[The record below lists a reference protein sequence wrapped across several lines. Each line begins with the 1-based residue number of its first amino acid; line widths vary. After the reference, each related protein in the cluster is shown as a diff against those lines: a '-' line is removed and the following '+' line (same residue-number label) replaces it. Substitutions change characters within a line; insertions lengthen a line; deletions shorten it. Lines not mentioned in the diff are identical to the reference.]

1 VSEEREKPGGED
13 AAASTTKSDA
23 MTGSASASA
32 SASDSDSDSDS
43 GSGSGSAS
51 GSASASASDSDS
63 DSASASGSGSGSASA
78 SASASASDSDSDS
91 DSDAAVAKAAKLG
104 RKVSR
109 GIAWNLVGSAVS
121 NGVRVLVLIALGR
134 LLAPEETGLV
144 AKAMTVLV
152 FINVI
157 RDLGLGSALVQHKQP
172 SEAHLHT
179 AFTVGFGISCALAAA
194 LAIAAEP
201 IALAYRSPA
210 IEPMLRWLAVM
221 VVIRGLA
228 TAALQ
233 LSKRALDFRTIA
245 LSDTAG
251 YTAGAICSVA
261 LAAAGHGPWSLIY
274 GYLLE
279 TAIATAWVLR
289 KYGTALRLRF
299 DRAAFGE
306 LFRYGA
312 GETVQTIAN
321 VIATQGDYVVVGRQL
336 GDAAL
341 GFYQRAYE
349 LVRFPATTFSSV
361 VGSVLFPAF
370 ARLQDD
376 RAELA
381 RAFRRTLFATAL
393 FLLPASAVLIVLA
406 DEVIRVVLGPQWT
419 GAVLPFRIM
428 CLGMLFRTN
437 YKVGGLVA
445 RARGDVYGVAL
456 TQVLYAVTIVGGAAI
471 SVRWGIAGVAATT
484 TIAIWI
490 LFGALTWLA
499 LRHTALS
506 WRQIFA
512 SHAAPLFVA
521 LLTTAA
527 ALAVSLPLRS
537 LSVAPSLTLVASLAA
552 AAIAF
557 FTSAAVAARRRAPDG
572 DDDWTWLLAQAS
584 ALKQK
589 LTKRRRRG

>member
-1 VSEEREKPGGED
+1 MSKAD
-13 AAASTTKSDA
+13 DSDA
-23 MTGSASASA
+23 RGPEAEQGGGAAGAGSSG
-32 SASDSDSDSDS
+32 SASDSSSDSSS
-43 GSGSGSAS
+43 GSSSDSSSGSS
-51 GSASASASDSDS
+51 PSSSPSSA
-63 DSASASGSGSGSASA
+63 
-78 SASASASDSDSDS
+78 
-91 DSDAAVAKAAKLG
+91 AAAEKAARLG
-104 RKVSR
+104 RKVSK
-109 GIAWNLVGSAVS
+109 GIAWNLVGSLVS
-121 NGVRVLVLIALGR
+121 NAVRVVVLLALGR

-172 SEAHLHT
+172 SDAHLHT
-179 AFTVGFGISCALAAA
+179 AFTVGFAISCTLAAA
-194 LAIAAEP
+194 LALFAEP
-201 IALAYRSPA
+201 IAAAYRSPA
-210 IEPMLRWLAVM
+210 IAPMLRCLAVM

-245 LSDTAG
+245 LSDTFG
-251 YTAGAICSVA
+251 YTAGALASIG
-261 LAAAGHGPWSLIY
+261 LAAGGFGPWSLIY

-279 TAIATAWVLR
+279 TALATAWVLR
-289 KYGTALRLRF
+289 KYGTALRLRI
-299 DRAAFGE
+299 DGPAFRE

-336 GDAAL
+336 GDAPL

-376 RAELA
+376 REELA
-381 RAFRRTLFATAL
+381 RAFRRVLFATAL
-393 FLLPASAVLIVLA
+393 ILLPASCVLIVLA
-406 DEVIRVVLGPQWT
+406 DEVIRTVLGPQWT

-456 TQVLYAVTIVGGAAI
+456 TQLLYALTIVGGAAI

-484 TIAIWI
+484 TAAIWI

-499 LRHTALS
+499 LRHTALP
-506 WRQIFA
+506 WRQLLSA
-512 SHAAPLFVA
+512 HAAPLFIAAVTTTATLAVA
-521 LLTTAA
+521 LALRALSVAPALVLVAALAAA
-527 ALAVSLPLRS
+527 ALA
-537 LSVAPSLTLVASLAA
+537 
-552 AAIAF
+552 F
-557 FTSAAVAARRRAPDG
+557 FSSAALAARRRREG
-572 DDDWTWLLAQAS
+572 DDWTWLLAQWS
-584 ALKQK
+584 ELKKK
-589 LTKRRRRG
+589 LGKLGRKR

>member
-1 VSEEREKPGGED
+1 
-13 AAASTTKSDA
+13 
-23 MTGSASASA
+23 M
-32 SASDSDSDSDS
+32 
-43 GSGSGSAS
+43 
-51 GSASASASDSDS
+51 
-63 DSASASGSGSGSASA
+63 
-78 SASASASDSDSDS
+78 
-91 DSDAAVAKAAKLG
+91 
-104 RKVSR
+104 
-109 GIAWNLVGSAVS
+109 
-121 NGVRVLVLIALGR
+121 VRVVVLLALGR

-172 SEAHLHT
+172 SDAHLHT
-179 AFTVGFGISCALAAA
+179 AFTVGFAISCTLAAV

-201 IALAYRSPA
+201 IAAAYRSPA
-210 IEPMLRWLAVM
+210 IAPMLRWLAAM
-221 VVIRGLA
+221 VVVRGLA

-245 LSDTAG
+245 LSDTFG
-251 YTAGAICSVA
+251 YTVGALASIGF
-261 LAAAGHGPWSLIY
+261 AAAGFGPWSLIY
-274 GYLLE
+274 GYLIE
-279 TAIATAWVLR
+279 TALATAWVMR
-289 KYGTALRLRF
+289 KYGGALRLRI
-299 DRAAFGE
+299 DGPAFRE

-312 GETVQTIAN
+312 GETVQTLAN

-336 GDAAL
+336 GDAPL

-376 RAELA
+376 REELA
-381 RAFRRTLFATAL
+381 RAFRRVLFATAL
-393 FLLPASAVLIVLA
+393 ILLPASCVLIVLA
-406 DEVIRVVLGPQWT
+406 DEVIRTVLGPQWS

-456 TQVLYAVTIVGGAAI
+456 TQALYALTIVGGAAI

-484 TIAIWI
+484 TAAIWI

-499 LRHTALS
+499 LRHTALP

-512 SHAAPLFVA
+512 AHAAPAFIA
-521 LLTTAA
+521 ALTTAA
-527 ALAVSLPLRS
+527 TLATALALRS
-537 LSVAPSLTLVASLAA
+537 LVGSPAITLAGSLAA
-552 AAIAF
+552 AALAF
-557 FTSAAVAARRRAPDG
+557 FSSAALAARRRHDG
-572 DDDWTWLLAQAS
+572 DDWTWLLAQWAE
-584 ALKQK
+584 LKQK
-589 LTKRRRRG
+589 LAKRRRKG

>member
-1 VSEEREKPGGED
+1 M
-13 AAASTTKSDA
+13 KSDP
-23 MTGSASASA
+23 G
-32 SASDSDSDSDS
+32 SDSSS
-43 GSGSGSAS
+43 GSDA
-51 GSASASASDSDS
+51 DS
-63 DSASASGSGSGSASA
+63 
-78 SASASASDSDSDS
+78 
-91 DSDAAVAKAAKLG
+91 AAKLG
-104 RKVSR
+104 GKVSR

-121 NGVRVLVLIALGR
+121 NGVRVLVLLALGR

-144 AKAMTVLV
+144 AKAMTVIV
-152 FINVI
+152 FLNVL

-172 SEAHLHT
+172 SDAHLHT
-179 AFTVGFGISCALAAA
+179 VFTVGLGISCALAAA
-194 LAIAAEP
+194 LVLAAAPIAA
-201 IALAYRSPA
+201 AYRSPA

-233 LSKRALDFRTIA
+233 RSKRALDFRTIA

-251 YTAGAICSVA
+251 YTAGALCSVA

-279 TAIATAWVLR
+279 TVIATAWVLR
-289 KYGTALRLRF
+289 KYGAALRLRF

-312 GETVQTIAN
+312 GETMQTIAN

-349 LVRFPATTFSSV
+349 LVRFPAATFSSV

-406 DEVIRVVLGPQWT
+406 DEVIRVVLGPQWA

-456 TQVLYAVTIVGGAAI
+456 TQGLYAVTVVGGAVI
-471 SVRWGIAGVAATT
+471 SVRWGLGGVAATT
-484 TIAIWI
+484 TLAIWI

-499 LRHTALS
+499 LRHTELT

-527 ALAVSLPLRS
+527 TLAVALPLRS
-537 LSVAPSLTLVASLAA
+537 ISLAPALILLAALAA
-552 AAIAF
+552 AAVAF
-557 FTSAAVAARRRAPDG
+557 FTAAALAARRRVEG
-572 DDDWTWLLAQAS
+572 DDWTWLLAQGS

-589 LTKRRRRG
+589 LGKRRRGG